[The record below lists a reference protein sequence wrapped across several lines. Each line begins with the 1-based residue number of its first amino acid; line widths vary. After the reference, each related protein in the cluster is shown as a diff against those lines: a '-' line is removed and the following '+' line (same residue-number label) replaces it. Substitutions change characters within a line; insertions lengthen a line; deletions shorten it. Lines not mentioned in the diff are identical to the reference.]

1 MGSLFLSFMPF
12 FCFLYLGKGE
22 NWSNENNKSVKWVKN
37 LHFLKHRTLDIL
49 IYKSCTF
56 LVFEDFDSLCKF
68 VIFSEHKSGDKIKKK
83 SDLNISYFQRMSNMN
98 KVDMNLQIPPMARS
112 RDVF

>member
-1 MGSLFLSFMPF
+1 MGPVAFHLLDLLGLLVFEFHAP

-22 NWSNENNKSVKWVKN
+22 NWSNENNKSVKWVEN

-68 VIFSEHKSGDKIKKK
+68 VIFSEHKSGDKIIKKK
-83 SDLNISYFQRMSNMN
+83 KNPILTSLIFEEHELS
-98 KVDMNLQIPPMARS
+98 AH
-112 RDVF
+112 